1 MNNKNAAD
9 DVVFFLQ
16 IIQFW
21 SLISSPNSNIAINVA
36 IKQQIAHTHTN
47 ALARNKYKCVM
58 CLMALCTFDS
68 FSQDFHI
75 LLAFSVNLGLKRV
88 GEGKVVGCWS
98 TGKVR

>member
-1 MNNKNAAD
+1 MKEGKKLNNKHAAN
-9 DVVFFLQ
+9 DVVSYP

-58 CLMALCTFDS
+58 CLMALCIFDS
-68 FSQDFHI
+68 FLRDFHI
-75 LLAFSVNLGLKRV
+75 LLAFSVDLGLKRV
-88 GEGKVVGCWS
+88 GEGKVVGCW
-98 TGKVR
+98 